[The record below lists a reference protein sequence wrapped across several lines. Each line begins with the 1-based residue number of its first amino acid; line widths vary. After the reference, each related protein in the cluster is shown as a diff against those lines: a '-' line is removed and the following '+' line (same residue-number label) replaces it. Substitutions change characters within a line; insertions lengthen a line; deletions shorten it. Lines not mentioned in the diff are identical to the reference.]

1 MSRKSRREVREAKAE
16 YREINSQIKAT
27 KSSYQAANKR
37 ERELLNPQT
46 AAEKH
51 YVTRKAE
58 ARNAVAKGELKV
70 LIVAGQVVVPFE
82 NPIPKNT
89 RLFELIA
96 TDA

>member
-1 MSRKSRREVREAKAE
+1 MNKEEGRKLVSNSEFMILLKHKKSDLLALSRAITLTPTLTR
-16 YREINSQIKAT
+16 YI
-27 KSSYQAANKR
+27 
-37 ERELLNPQT
+37 
-46 AAEKH
+46 EKP
-51 YVTRKAE
+51 K
-58 ARNAVAKGELKV
+58 AKGTG